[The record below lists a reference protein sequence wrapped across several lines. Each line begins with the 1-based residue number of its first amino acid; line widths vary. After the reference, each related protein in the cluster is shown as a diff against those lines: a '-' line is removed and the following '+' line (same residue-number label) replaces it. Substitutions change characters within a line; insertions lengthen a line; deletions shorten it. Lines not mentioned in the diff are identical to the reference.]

1 MATKTF
7 LGTVGQTGTAT
18 GPHAHL
24 YVKDLATNQYIN
36 PSTIRSPLMGLRVG
50 EGEIPAFIK
59 DASGKIVVNPQSGI
73 QITSGFGGRSAPTA
87 GASTFHQGE
96 DLALPAGTQLKY
108 VGEGAYTPLA
118 NQGGFGNLGT
128 FKTGDN
134 KYEIGFGH
142 LASLG
147 TPTTQRG
154 GWVDPGMVPSQTYEQ
169 ANQRTQDL
177 LEAFLYGTQY
187 NAEPRERTKK
197 PQSFLDAMKEQV
209 TASLL
214 NQALNP
220 GAGLQTPTG
229 LPEEY
234 TKAIWG

>member
-7 LGTVGQTGTAT
+7 LGTVGQTGRAT
-18 GPHAHL
+18 GPHAHV

-50 EGEIPAFIK
+50 EAEIPAFIK
-59 DASGKIVVNPQSGI
+59 DASGKIIVNPQSGI
-73 QITSGFGGRSAPTA
+73 QITSGYGSRSAPTA

-96 DLALPAGTQLKY
+96 DFALPAGTQLKY
-108 VGEGAYTPLA
+108 VGEGSYSPMP

-154 GWVDPGMVPSQTYEQ
+154 GWVDPGIAPPQTYEQ

-187 NAEPRERTKK
+187 NAEPRQGTKK
-197 PQSFLDAMKEQV
+197 PQSFLDEMKAKI
-209 TASLL
+209 TTSLL

>member
-1 MATKTF
+1 MAAKTF

-50 EGEIPAFIK
+50 EAEIPAFIK

-73 QITSGFGGRSAPTA
+73 QITSQFGSRSAPTA

-108 VGEGAYTPLA
+108 VGQGSYTPLA

-147 TPTTQRG
+147 TPTTNQST
-154 GWVDPGMVPSQTYEQ
+154 WVDPGMVPPRDYDQV
-169 ANQRTQDL
+169 NQRTQDL
-177 LEAFLYGTQY
+177 LEAFMYGTQY
-187 NAEPRERTKK
+187 GSAQQETTNK
-197 PQSFLDAMKEQV
+197 PQSLLNAMKEQI

-220 GAGLQTPTG
+220 TAGLQTPTG
-229 LPEEY
+229 LPEAY

>member
-24 YVKDLATNQYIN
+24 YVKDLATNKYLD
-36 PSTIRSPLMGLRVG
+36 PRTIRSPLLGLRVG
-50 EGEIPAFIK
+50 EGEVPAFMK
-59 DASGKIVVNPQSGI
+59 NAAGQIVVNPQSGI
-73 QITSGFGGRSAPTA
+73 QVTSEFGGRSAPTT

-108 VGEGAYTPLA
+108 VGEGSYTPQA
-118 NQGGFGNLGT
+118 NQGGYGNLGT

-142 LASLG
+142 MASLG
-147 TPTTQRG
+147 GGTTSQPTSTGAPQNY
-154 GWVDPGMVPSQTYEQ
+154 DQ

-177 LEAFLYGTQY
+177 LEAFMYGTQY
-187 NAEPRERTKK
+187 REQEK
-197 PQSFLDAMKEQV
+197 PQSIAETLKDQFAQ
-209 TASLL
+209 SLL

-220 GAGLQTPTG
+220 GAGLQTPLG

-234 TKAIWG
+234 TRAIWG

>member
-24 YVKDLATNQYIN
+24 YVKDLATNQYLD
-36 PSTIRSPLMGLRVG
+36 PKTIRSPLMGLRVG
-50 EGEIPAFIK
+50 EGEIPAFVK

-73 QITSGFGGRSAPTA
+73 QVTSGYGNRTAPTA
-87 GASTFHQGE
+87 GASSFHQGE
-96 DLALPAGTQLKY
+96 DLALPSGTQLKY
-108 VGEGAYTPLA
+108 VGAGSYTPLA
-118 NQGGFGNLGT
+118 NQGGYGNLGT

-142 LASLG
+142 MASLG
-147 TPTTQRG
+147 TPATTQG
-154 GWVDPGMVPSQTYEQ
+154 LPGLPASPPQNYDQ

-177 LEAFLYGTQY
+177 LEAFMYGTQY
-187 NAEPRERTKK
+187 REAKK
-197 PQSFLDAMKEQV
+197 PQSFLDVMKNQV
-209 TASLL
+209 TQSILS
-214 NQALNP
+214 QALNP
-220 GAGLQTPTG
+220 GAGVQIPPG

-234 TKAIWG
+234 TQAIWG

>member
-73 QITSGFGGRSAPTA
+73 QVTSGFGGRSAPTA

-147 TPTTQRG
+147 GATTNQTPPINAPQNY
-154 GWVDPGMVPSQTYEQ
+154 DQ

-177 LEAFLYGTQY
+177 LEAFMYGTQY
-187 NAEPRERTKK
+187 RNQPK
-197 PQSFLDAMKEQV
+197 PQSFVDAMKEQV

-214 NQALNP
+214 NQVLNP
-220 GAGLQTPTG
+220 GTGLQTPTG

>member
-73 QITSGFGGRSAPTA
+73 QVTSGFGGRSAPTA

-108 VGEGAYTPLA
+108 VGEGSYTPLA

-147 TPTTQRG
+147 GATT
-154 GWVDPGMVPSQTYEQ
+154 SQAPPINAPQNYDQ

-177 LEAFLYGTQY
+177 LEAFMYGTQY
-187 NAEPRERTKK
+187 RNQPK
-197 PQSFLDAMKEQV
+197 PQSFVDAMKEQV

-214 NQALNP
+214 NQVLNP

-234 TKAIWG
+234 TRAIWG

>member
-73 QITSGFGGRSAPTA
+73 QITSGFGGRSAPTT

-134 KYEIGFGH
+134 KYEIGLGH

-147 TPTTQRG
+147 GATT
-154 GWVDPGMVPSQTYEQ
+154 SQTPPINAPQNYDQ

-187 NAEPRERTKK
+187 NAESRERAKK

>member
-24 YVKDLATNQYIN
+24 YVKDLATNQYLD
-36 PSTIRSPLMGLRVG
+36 PRTIRSPLLGLRVG
-50 EGEIPAFIK
+50 QGEIPAFIK
-59 DASGKIVVNPQSGI
+59 NAAGQIVVNPQSGI
-73 QITSGFGGRSAPTA
+73 QVTSEFGGRAAPTV

-108 VGEGAYTPLA
+108 VGEGSYIPLA
-118 NQGGFGNLGT
+118 NQGGYGNLGT

-147 TPTTQRG
+147 TPVVTQG
-154 GWVDPGMVPSQTYEQ
+154 APSGPPQNYDQ

-177 LEAFLYGTQY
+177 LEAFMYGTQY
-187 NAEPRERTKK
+187 RDTPK
-197 PQSFLDAMKEQV
+197 PKSFLDAMKEQV

-220 GAGLQTPTG
+220 TAGLQTPTG
-229 LPEEY
+229 LPDAY
-234 TKAIWG
+234 TQAIWG

>member
-1 MATKTF
+1 MAAKTF

-24 YVKDLATNQYIN
+24 YVKDLATNQYLD
-36 PSTIRSPLMGLRVG
+36 PRTIRSPLLGLRVG
-50 EGEIPAFIK
+50 QGEIPAFIK
-59 DASGKIVVNPQSGI
+59 NAAGQIVVNPQSGI
-73 QITSGFGGRSAPTA
+73 QVTSEFGGRSAPTA
-87 GASTFHQGE
+87 GASTFHPGE

-108 VGEGAYTPLA
+108 VGQGSYTPLA

-147 TPTTQRG
+147 TPTTNQST
-154 GWVDPGMVPSQTYEQ
+154 WVDPGMAPPRNYDQV
-169 ANQRTQDL
+169 NQRTQDL
-177 LEAFLYGTQY
+177 LEAFMYGTQY
-187 NAEPRERTKK
+187 RDTPK
-197 PQSFLDAMKEQV
+197 PKSFLDVMKEQV
-209 TASLL
+209 TTFLL

-220 GAGLQTPTG
+220 TAGLQTPTG
-229 LPEEY
+229 LPDAY
-234 TKAIWG
+234 TQAIWG

>member
-24 YVKDLATNQYIN
+24 YVKDLATNQYID
-36 PSTIRSPLMGLRVG
+36 PRTIRSPLLGLRVG
-50 EGEIPAFIK
+50 EAEVPAFMK
-59 DASGKIVVNPQSGI
+59 NAAGQIVVNPQSGI
-73 QITSGFGGRSAPTA
+73 QITSEFGGRAAPTA
-87 GASTFHQGE
+87 GASTFHRGE

-108 VGEGAYTPLA
+108 VGEGSYSPLA
-118 NQGGFGNLGT
+118 NQGGYGNLAT

-142 LASLG
+142 MASLG
-147 TPTTQRG
+147 SPTAKQST
-154 GWVDPGMVPSQTYEQ
+154 WVDPGMVAPRSYDQ

-187 NAEPRERTKK
+187 NAAPRQTENK

-209 TASLL
+209 TQSLL
-214 NQALNP
+214 GQALNP

>member
-1 MATKTF
+1 MAVKTF

-24 YVKDLATNQYIN
+24 YVKDLTTNKYLD
-36 PSTIRSPLMGLRVG
+36 PKTIRSPLMGLRVG
-50 EGEIPAFIK
+50 EGETPAFIK

-73 QITSGFGGRSAPTA
+73 QITSDFGGRAAPTA

-96 DLALPAGTQLKY
+96 DLALPTGTQLKY
-108 VGEGAYTPLA
+108 IGEGSYVPLA
-118 NQGGFGNLGT
+118 NQGGYGNLAT

-142 LASLG
+142 MGSLG
-147 TPTTQRG
+147 SAATTQG
-154 GWVDPGMVPSQTYEQ
+154 TSAGAPQNYDQ

-177 LEAFLYGTQY
+177 LEAFMYGTQY
-187 NAEPRERTKK
+187 REAQK
-197 PQSFLDAMKEQV
+197 PQSFLDAMKQQV
-209 TASLL
+209 TQSML

-220 GAGLQTPTG
+220 GAGLGTPTG

-234 TKAIWG
+234 TRAIWG

>member
-36 PSTIRSPLMGLRVG
+36 PNTIRSPLMGLRVG
-50 EGEIPAFIK
+50 QAEVPAFVK

-108 VGEGAYTPLA
+108 VGEGSYTPLA
-118 NQGGFGNLGT
+118 NQGGYGNLGT

-142 LASLG
+142 MASLG
-147 TPTTQRG
+147 GATT
-154 GWVDPGMVPSQTYEQ
+154 SQTPPINAPQNYDQ

-177 LEAFLYGTQY
+177 LEAFMYGTQY
-187 NAEPRERTKK
+187 NTEKTKK
-197 PQSFLDAMKEQV
+197 PQSFLDTMKEQV

-220 GAGLQTPTG
+220 GASLNTPTG

-234 TKAIWG
+234 TRAIWG

>member
-24 YVKDLATNQYIN
+24 YVKDLATNQYLD
-36 PSTIRSPLMGLRVG
+36 PRTIRSPLMGLRVG
-50 EGEIPAFIK
+50 QSEIPAFIK

-73 QITSGFGGRSAPTA
+73 QITSDFGKRTAPTA

-108 VGEGAYTPLA
+108 VGEGSYSPLA
-118 NQGGFGNLGT
+118 NQGGYGNLAT

-142 LASLG
+142 MGSLG
-147 TPTTQRG
+147 GATTNQG
-154 GWVDPGMVPSQTYEQ
+154 PSINPPQSYDQ

-187 NAEPRERTKK
+187 NAAPRQTENK
-197 PQSFLDAMKEQV
+197 PQSFLDAMKEQI
-209 TASLL
+209 TQSLL
-214 NQALNP
+214 SQALNP
-220 GAGLQTPTG
+220 AAGLQTPTG

>member
-24 YVKDLATNQYIN
+24 YVKELATNKYLD
-36 PSTIRSPLMGLRVG
+36 PKTIRSPLMGLRVG
-50 EGEIPAFIK
+50 EGETPAFIK
-59 DASGKIVVNPQSGI
+59 NAAGQIVVNPQSGI
-73 QITSGFGGRSAPTA
+73 KITSDFGNRTAPTA

-108 VGEGAYTPLA
+108 VGSGSYTPLA
-118 NQGGFGNLGT
+118 NQGGYGNLGT

-142 LASLG
+142 MGSLG
-147 TPTTQRG
+147 TAATTQG
-154 GWVDPGMVPSQTYEQ
+154 AAVGPPQNYNQ

-177 LEAFLYGTQY
+177 LEAFMYGTQY
-187 NAEPRERTKK
+187 QNQER
-197 PQSFLDAMKEQV
+197 PQSVVE
-209 TASLL
+209 SLKDQFTQSIL
-214 NQALNP
+214 SQALNP
-220 GAGLQTPTG
+220 GAGLQMPMG
-229 LPEEY
+229 LPAEY

>member
-24 YVKDLATNQYIN
+24 YVKDLATNKYLD
-36 PSTIRSPLMGLRVG
+36 PRTIRSPLLGLRVG
-50 EGEIPAFIK
+50 EGEVPAFMK
-59 DASGKIVVNPQSGI
+59 NAAGQIVVNPQSGI
-73 QITSGFGGRSAPTA
+73 QVTSEFGGRSAPTA

-108 VGEGAYTPLA
+108 IGEGAYTPLA
-118 NQGGFGNLGT
+118 NQGGYGNLGT

-142 LASLG
+142 MASLG
-147 TPTTQRG
+147 GGTTSQPTSAGAPQNY
-154 GWVDPGMVPSQTYEQ
+154 DQT
-169 ANQRTQDL
+169 NQRTQDL
-177 LEAFLYGTQY
+177 LEAFMYGTQY
-187 NAEPRERTKK
+187 REQEK
-197 PQSFLDAMKEQV
+197 PKSIATTLKDQFTQ
-209 TASLL
+209 SLL
-214 NQALNP
+214 SQALNP
-220 GAGLQTPTG
+220 GAGLETPTG

-234 TKAIWG
+234 TRAIWG

>member
-24 YVKDLATNQYIN
+24 YVKDLATNKFLDPQ
-36 PSTIRSPLMGLRVG
+36 TIRSPLMGLRVG

-59 DASGKIVVNPQSGI
+59 NAAGKIVVNPQSGI
-73 QITSGFGGRSAPTA
+73 QVTSDFGGRTAPTA
-87 GASTFHQGE
+87 GASSFHQGE
-96 DLALPAGTQLKY
+96 DLALPSGTQLKY
-108 VGEGAYTPLA
+108 VGEGSYVPLA
-118 NQGGFGNLGT
+118 NQGGYGNLAT

-142 LASLG
+142 MGSLG
-147 TPTTQRG
+147 TTTATQG
-154 GWVDPGMVPSQTYEQ
+154 NPVGLPQNYDQ

-177 LEAFLYGTQY
+177 LEAFMYGTQY
-187 NAEPRERTKK
+187 RETQK

-209 TASLL
+209 TQSVLS
-214 NQALNP
+214 QVLNP
-220 GAGLQTPTG
+220 GTG
-229 LPEEY
+229 TQPNLNLPAEY

>member
-24 YVKDLATNQYIN
+24 YVKDLATNKYLD
-36 PSTIRSPLMGLRVG
+36 PRTIRSPLLGLRVG
-50 EGEIPAFIK
+50 QGEVPAFVK
-59 DASGKIVVNPQSGI
+59 NTAGQIVVNPQSGI
-73 QITSGFGGRSAPTA
+73 QVTSEFGGRSAPTT

-96 DLALPAGTQLKY
+96 DLALPAGTPLKY
-108 VGEGAYTPLA
+108 VGEGAYTPLT

-142 LASLG
+142 LESLG

-154 GWVDPGMVPSQTYEQ
+154 GWVDPGMAPSQTYEQ

-177 LEAFLYGTQY
+177 LEAFMYGTQY
-187 NAEPRERTKK
+187 RDQPK
-197 PQSFLDAMKEQV
+197 PQSFLDAMKEQI
-209 TASLL
+209 TASVL

-220 GAGLQTPTG
+220 VTALQGPG
-229 LPEEY
+229 SLPEQY
-234 TKAIWG
+234 TRAIWG